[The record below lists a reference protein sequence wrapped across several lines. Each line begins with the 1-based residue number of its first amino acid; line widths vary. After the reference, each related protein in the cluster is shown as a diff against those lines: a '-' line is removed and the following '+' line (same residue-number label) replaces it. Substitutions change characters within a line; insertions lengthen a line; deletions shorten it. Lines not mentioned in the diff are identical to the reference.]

1 MMNNQTIAQL
11 RALKLVG
18 FAAALEEQAARPG
31 MQTLAFEERLAL
43 LVEREVHLRE
53 DRKRVR
59 LLQRAKLKYGQASI
73 EDLDARPGRGIDR
86 AALIGL
92 ATSGWVTRGD
102 TILLT
107 GPTGVGK
114 TWLAC
119 ALAQHACRAG
129 HTTLY
134 LRVPRLAEEL
144 RALHASGG
152 FGRWLQALARTD
164 VLVLDDWGVSAVD
177 TTMRSDLLEIID
189 DRASHKATIIT
200 TQLPIDHWHG
210 WLGDATVADAI
221 LDRLMQRLQRI
232 DLTGESMRR
241 PDTCQ
246 SRNPYGLAASINP
259 S

>member
-11 RALKLVG
+11 RALKLLG
-18 FAAALEEQAARPG
+18 FATALEEQATRPG
-31 MQTLAFEERLAL
+31 MQKLGFEERLAL

-59 LLQRAKLKYGQASI
+59 LLQRAKLKYAQASI
-73 EDLDARPGRGIDR
+73 EDLDAWPGRGIDR
-86 AALIGL
+86 PALIAL
-92 ATSGWVTRGD
+92 ATSGWVSRGD
-102 TILLT
+102 TLLLT

-119 ALAQHACRAG
+119 ALAQHACRSG

-152 FGRWLQALARTD
+152 FARWLQGLARTD
-164 VLVLDDWGVSAVD
+164 VLVLDDWGVAGVD
-177 TTMRSDLLEIID
+177 ATMRSDLLEIID
-189 DRASHKATIIT
+189 DRAAHKATIIT
-200 TQLPIDHWHG
+200 TQLPVDHWHG
-210 WLGDATVADAI
+210 WLGDATIADAI

-241 PDTCQ
+241 PAARQ
-246 SRNPYGLAASINP
+246 SPKASG
-259 S
+259 

>member
-11 RALKLVG
+11 RALKLLG
-18 FAAALEEQAARPG
+18 FATALEEQTTRPG
-31 MQTLAFEERLAL
+31 MQNLGFEERLAM

-59 LLQRAKLKYGQASI
+59 LLQRAKLKYAQASI

-86 AALIGL
+86 PALIAL

-102 TILLT
+102 TLLLT

-119 ALAQHACRAG
+119 ALAQHACRGG

-152 FGRWLQALARTD
+152 FARWLQALARTD
-164 VLVLDDWGVSAVD
+164 VLVLDDWGVAGVD
-177 TTMRSDLLEIID
+177 ATMRSDLLEIID
-189 DRASHKATIIT
+189 DRAAHKATIIT
-200 TQLPIDHWHG
+200 TQLPVDHWHD
-210 WLGDATVADAI
+210 WLGDATIADAI
-221 LDRLMQRLQRI
+221 LLRV
-232 DLTGESMRR
+232 
-241 PDTCQ
+241 P
-246 SRNPYGLAASINP
+246 
-259 S
+259 

>member
-1 MMNNQTIAQL
+1 MMNHQTIAQL
-11 RALKLVG
+11 RALKLLG
-18 FAAALEEQAARPG
+18 FAAALEEQATRPG
-31 MQTLAFEERLAL
+31 MQALSFEERLAL

-59 LLQRAKLKYGQASI
+59 LLRQAKLKYGQAAI
-73 EDLDARPGRGIDR
+73 EDLDTRPGRGIDR

-92 ATSGWVTRGD
+92 ATSGWVARGD

-129 HTTLY
+129 HSSLY
-134 LRVPRLAEEL
+134 LRMPRLAEEL

-152 FGRWLQALARTD
+152 FARWLQTLAKTD

-177 TTMRSDLLEIID
+177 ATMRSDLLEIID
-189 DRASHKATIIT
+189 DRAAHKATIIT

-210 WLGDATVADAI
+210 WIGDATVADAI
-221 LDRLMQRLQRI
+221 LDRLMQRIQRI
-232 DLTGESMRR
+232 NLTGESMRR
-241 PDTCQ
+241 P
-246 SRNPYGLAASINP
+246 AP
-259 S
+259 SQPLEPPQ

>member
-1 MMNNQTIAQL
+1 MMNHQTIAQL

-18 FAAALEEQAARPG
+18 FAAALEEQATRPG
-31 MQTLAFEERLAL
+31 MHALSFEERLAL

-59 LLQRAKLKYGQASI
+59 LLRRAKLKYGQAAI
-73 EDLDARPGRGIDR
+73 EDLDSRPGRGIDR

-92 ATSGWVTRGD
+92 ATSGWVAHGE

-129 HTTLY
+129 HTSLY
-134 LRVPRLAEEL
+134 LRVPRMAEEL

-152 FGRWLQALARTD
+152 FARWLHALAKTD

-177 TTMRSDLLEIID
+177 ATMRSDLLEIID
-189 DRASHKATIIT
+189 DRAAHKATIIT

-210 WLGDATVADAI
+210 WIGDVTVADAI
-221 LDRLMQRLQRI
+221 LDRLMQRIQRI
-232 DLTGESMRR
+232 NLAGESMRR
-241 PDTCQ
+241 P
-246 SRNPYGLAASINP
+246 AARKP
-259 S
+259 PKEPE

>member
-1 MMNNQTIAQL
+1 MMNHQTIAQL

-18 FAAALEEQAARPG
+18 FATALEEQATRPG
-31 MQTLAFEERLAL
+31 MQALSFEERLAL

-53 DRKRVR
+53 DKKRVR
-59 LLQRAKLKYGQASI
+59 LLQRAKLKYGQAAI
-73 EDLDARPGRGIDR
+73 EDLDSRPGRGIDR

-92 ATSGWVTRGD
+92 ATSGWVARGD

-129 HTTLY
+129 HTSLY
-134 LRVPRLAEEL
+134 LRVPRMAEEL

-152 FGRWLQALARTD
+152 FARWLQALAKTD
-164 VLVLDDWGVSAVD
+164 VLVLDDWGVSSID

-189 DRASHKATIIT
+189 DRAAHKATIIT

-210 WLGDATVADAI
+210 WIGDATVADAI
-221 LDRLMQRLQRI
+221 LDRLMQRIQRI
-232 DLTGESMRR
+232 NLAGESMRR
-241 PDTCQ
+241 P
-246 SRNPYGLAASINP
+246 AARQARKTRE
-259 S
+259 

>member
-1 MMNNQTIAQL
+1 MMNHQTIAQL

-18 FAAALEEQAARPG
+18 FATALEEQATRPG
-31 MQTLAFEERLAL
+31 MQALSFEERLAL

-59 LLQRAKLKYGQASI
+59 LLRRAKLKYGQAAI

-92 ATSGWVTRGD
+92 ATSGWVPRGD

-129 HTTLY
+129 HTSLY
-134 LRVPRLAEEL
+134 LRVPRMAEEL

-152 FGRWLQALARTD
+152 FARWLQALAKTD

-177 TTMRSDLLEIID
+177 ATMRSDLLEIID
-189 DRASHKATIIT
+189 DRAAHKATIIT

-210 WLGDATVADAI
+210 WIGDATVADAI
-221 LDRLMQRLQRI
+221 LDRLMQRIQRI
-232 DLTGESMRR
+232 NLAGEPMRR
-241 PDTCQ
+241 P
-246 SRNPYGLAASINP
+246 AARQARKTHE
-259 S
+259 